1 MVLKKV
7 ISVIAASSVCLSLF
21 TFNVNAGTSGNAVR
35 TPSQLMNMK
44 SNGNYYLACD
54 IDLSN
59 TAWKSINGF
68 SGHFDGNG
76 YEITGLTSETYGL
89 FSTLKTGAVVENVEL
104 TDVYIT
110 SKYQNVGAIV
120 SSIPSK
126 EKNITVKNCFVSGL
140 VSSCRT
146 KFGQDTS
153 NSTAGSIVGRN
164 NSASTVISDCYSNAV
179 VASEKIV
186 GGITGI
192 NYGTIKSCGF
202 GGQIGSSYN
211 IYELG
216 CDENGKKNE
225 DYRYLYCVGGICGFN
240 YNKISNSFSNCTRVD
255 VASYYG
261 GIVGVLQKSGSIS
274 YCVNSSDVLYD
285 DNLTGG
291 LIAGYASSKS
301 KVTNCYTKKP
311 TNSTVSNDIGK
322 GKTGTQTYSVSADK
336 YNKISSFKKLDND
349 WIIANGVPVL
359 KELKEYINYVPLYE
373 IKGERLVSLSNN
385 QSVSEEDDENL
396 SVDYG
401 YDEFGNILE

>member
-1 MVLKKV
+1 MFFKK
-7 ISVIAASSVCLSLF
+7 IMAAIAASAVCVSFF
-21 TFNVNAGTSGNAVR
+21 TFNVNAETSGNAVR

-68 SGHFDGNG
+68 SGRFDGNG

-164 NSASTVISDCYSNAV
+164 NSTSTIISSCYSNAV
-179 VASEKIV
+179 VASERVV
-186 GGITGI
+186 GGIAGI

-301 KVTNCYTKKP
+301 KVANCYTKKP

-322 GKTGTQTYSVSADK
+322 GKTGTLTYSVSDDK
-336 YNKISSFKKLDND
+336 FNKISSFKKLDND
-349 WIIANGVPVL
+349 WMIANGVPVL

>member
-1 MVLKKV
+1 MILKKI
-7 ISVIAASSVCLSLF
+7 ISVIASASVCLSLF
-21 TFNVNAGTSGNAVR
+21 AFNVHADTNGTAVR

-44 SNGNYYLACD
+44 SNGSYYLACD
-54 IDLSN
+54 IDLSD
-59 TAWKSINGF
+59 TTWKSINNF

-89 FSTLKTGAVVENVEL
+89 FSTLKTGAVVENVKL

-110 SKYQNVGAIV
+110 SKYKNIGAVV
-120 SSIPSK
+120 SSIQSK

-146 KFGQDTS
+146 KFGQNAS
-153 NSTAGSIVGRN
+153 SSTAGSIVGRN
-164 NSASTVISDCYSNAV
+164 NSTSTVISDCYSNAV
-179 VASEKIV
+179 VASERIV
-186 GGITGI
+186 GGIAGI
-192 NYGTIKSCGF
+192 NYGTLKDCGF
-202 GGQIGSSYN
+202 GGQIGSAYN

-216 CDENGKKNE
+216 CNEDGTKNE

-240 YNKISNSFSNCTRVD
+240 YGKISNSFSNCTRLD

-261 GIVGVLQKSGSIS
+261 GIVGALQKSGSVS
-274 YCVNSSDVLYD
+274 YCVNSSNVSYD

-301 KVTNCYTKKP
+301 RVTNCYTRKP
-311 TNSTVSNDIGK
+311 ANNTVSSDIGK
-322 GKTGTQTYSVSADK
+322 GKTGTVTYGISADK
-336 YNKISSFKKLDND
+336 YDKISSFKKLDSD
-349 WIIANGVPVL
+349 WNIVNGVPVL
-359 KELKEYINYVPLYE
+359 KKLNEYVNYAVIYE
-373 IKGERLVSLSNN
+373 IKGERLIPLSDN
-385 QSVSEEDDENL
+385 QSVSEEDDDGA

>member
-1 MVLKKV
+1 ML
-7 ISVIAASSVCLSLF
+7 
-21 TFNVNAGTSGNAVR
+21 
-35 TPSQLMNMK
+35 
-44 SNGNYYLACD
+44 
-54 IDLSN
+54 
-59 TAWKSINGF
+59 
-68 SGHFDGNG
+68 
-76 YEITGLTSETYGL
+76 
-89 FSTLKTGAVVENVEL
+89 
-104 TDVYIT
+104 YIT

-120 SSIPSK
+120 SSIQSK
-126 EKNITVKNCFVSGL
+126 EKNITIKNCFVSGL
-140 VSSCRT
+140 VSSCRA

-186 GGITGI
+186 GGIAGI

-261 GIVGVLQKSGSIS
+261 GIVGVLQKNGSVS

-291 LIAGYASSKS
+291 LIVGYASSKS
-301 KVTNCYTKKP
+301 KVTNCYTKNP

-322 GKTGTQTYSVSADK
+322 GKTGTLTYSVSADK
-336 YNKISSFKKLDND
+336 YNKISNFKKLDND
-349 WIIANGVPVL
+349 WNIINGVPVL
-359 KELKEYINYVPLYE
+359 KKLNGYVNYAALYE
-373 IKGERLVSLSNN
+373 IKGERLISLSDN
-385 QSVSEEDDENL
+385 QSVSEEDEEDL